1 MKSAMR
7 DVLTRLLDAP
17 GPSGFETDA
26 AAVWRE
32 ETESFAERTWTDV
45 YGNTFASIGE
55 GASPTVM
62 MAGHIDEI
70 GLMVHHVDDDGYL
83 WVKSVGG
90 WDPQVLVGQR
100 VELLTRN
107 GPVVGVIG
115 RRAIHLIERDDRDKA
130 VKMKELWLDIGA
142 ESAEEAR
149 EMVDLG
155 DTAVIRSDTIHLE
168 NGRFAARSIDDR
180 IGAVTVLEALRRAE
194 QKGADCHAVSV
205 ATTQEEIGYK
215 SGGGAST
222 STFGLD
228 PDAAVVVDVTHATDH
243 PSVDQTEHGD
253 VELGDG
259 PVLTRGAVVNP
270 VMLERMREAAEAAGI
285 DVQYLAEP
293 ASSGTDADSI
303 YTSRAGVATAIVS
316 IPDRYMHSPNQMV
329 SEDDVE
335 AAAELISEFLV
346 RLDDDTEFIPR

>member
-1 MKSAMR
+1 MNSAMR

-32 ETESFAERTWTDV
+32 VTEGFAERTWTDV

-70 GLMVHHVDDDGYL
+70 GLMVHHIDDDGYL

-107 GPVVGVIG
+107 GPLTGVIG

-130 VKMKELWLDIGA
+130 VKMKELWLDVGA
-142 ESAEEAR
+142 DSAEEAR

-155 DTAVIRSDTIHLE
+155 DTAVIRSDTIRLE

-194 QKGADCHAVSV
+194 EKGVGCHAVSV

-270 VMLERMREAAEAAGI
+270 VMLEGMRNAAEEAGI

-335 AAAELISEFLV
+335 AAAELIAEFVV
-346 RLDDDTEFIPR
+346 RLDADTDFIPR

>member
-1 MKSAMR
+1 MTSSMR

-26 AAVWRE
+26 AAVWQE
-32 ETESFAERTWTDV
+32 EADGFAERTWKDV

-115 RRAIHLIERDDRDKA
+115 RRAIHLIDRDERDKA

-142 ESAEEAR
+142 DSAEEAR
-149 EMVDLG
+149 EMVELG
-155 DTAVIRSDTIHLE
+155 DTAVIRSDTVHLE

-180 IGAVTVLEALRRAE
+180 IGAFTVLEALRRAE
-194 QKGADCHAVSV
+194 EKGAGCHAVSV

-243 PSVDQTEHGD
+243 PSVDRTEHGD

-270 VMLERMREAAEAAGI
+270 VMLERMRSAAEEAGV
-285 DVQYLAEP
+285 DVQFLAEP
-293 ASSGTDADSI
+293 ASSGTDADSV
-303 YTSRAGVATAIVS
+303 YTSRSGVATAIVS
-316 IPDRYMHSPNQMV
+316 VPDRYMHSPNQMV

-335 AAAELISEFLV
+335 AAAELIAEFLV
-346 RLDDDTEFIPR
+346 RLDDDADFIPR